1 MVTAQLF
8 YYKNG
13 LRQGENLPPI
23 LFSLSLNDLESFLLR
38 GNNLGMNIF
47 NDSLQFYLKFV
58 FLLYADDMDRT
69 SFGVISLKGGCTGSS
84 ESTLVKMA
92 NCWKSHVMAQ
102 MCLSY
107 MTWCMMRKPYLAFVK
122 S

>member
-13 LRQGENLPPI
+13 LRQWENLSSI

-69 SFGVISLKGGCTGSS
+69 SFGVISLK
-84 ESTLVKMA
+84 
-92 NCWKSHVMAQ
+92 
-102 MCLSY
+102 
-107 MTWCMMRKPYLAFVK
+107 
-122 S
+122 